1 VKLTHTALE
10 NPLRA
15 GSRLARTPEPAALV
29 LFGASGDLTRRK
41 LLPALYSL
49 LHAGLLP
56 AGLCIVGVAR
66 RPLDDAAFR
75 QAMREAIDEFSR
87 LRPVAPSTWAALE
100 PRLFYHR
107 CDFGDRNGYRS
118 LARRL
123 ESLDSEFGLRGNR
136 LYYLATPP
144 DNFPTIAENLAAAG
158 LAHDEQAPG
167 FRRIVLEKPFGH
179 DHASALELDST
190 LQRYFTERETFR
202 IDHYLGKE
210 TVQNI
215 LVLRFANGILEP
227 LWNQKY
233 VDHVQITVA
242 EDIGIE
248 GRAGYFESAG
258 ILRDIVQNH
267 VLQLLALT
275 AMEAPVAWEA
285 DAVRDEKNKVL
296 HAVRPLSIEDA
307 ARQVVRGQYADGW
320 SRGERVHG
328 YRSEDKV
335 APDSTTE
342 TYVALELRIENW
354 RWAGVPFYLRAGK
367 RLAKRVTEIGIQ
379 FKPVPHLLFD
389 ADHPPQ
395 PNALVVRIQ
404 PDEGITLRFVSKL
417 PGPEIDLRSVGM
429 DFRYGSS
436 FGAEPPEA
444 YERLLLDALLGD
456 ASLYIRRDTLLR
468 AWELVDPVEQAWSR
482 AGATG
487 LATYEAGSWGPA
499 EADALLARSGREW
512 RRP

>member
-1 VKLTHTALE
+1 M
-10 NPLRA
+10 
-15 GSRLARTPEPAALV
+15 RT
-29 LFGASGDLTRRK
+29 GR
-41 LLPALYSL
+41 
-49 LHAGLLP
+49 LP
-56 AGLCIVGVAR
+56 AGLCVLGVAR
-66 RPLDDAAFR
+66 RPLGDDGFR
-75 QAMREAIDEFSR
+75 AAMRAAVDEFAR
-87 LRPVAPSTWAALE
+87 LRPVEEATWSTLA
-100 PRLFYHR
+100 PRLFYHEG
-107 CDFGDRNGYRS
+107 DFGDRESFLG
-118 LARRL
+118 LAARL
-123 ESLDSEFGLRGNR
+123 AKLDSQFNLRGNR

-144 DNFPTIAENLAAAG
+144 ASFAPIAENLAAAG
-158 LAHDEQAPG
+158 LAHQETAGG

-179 DHASALELDST
+179 DLASALELDAELRRHFHERDT
-190 LQRYFTERETFR
+190 LR

-227 LWNQKY
+227 LWNQRY

-242 EDIGIE
+242 EDIGVE
-248 GRAGYFESAG
+248 GRAGYFDSAG

-296 HAVRPLSIEDA
+296 QAVRPIQPENV
-307 ARQVVRGQYADGW
+307 ARDVIRGQYAPGW
-320 SRGERVHG
+320 SRGTPVPG
-328 YRSEDKV
+328 YLQEPGV
-335 APDSTTE
+335 PAGSTTE
-342 TYVALELRIENW
+342 TYVALELRIDNW

-367 RLAKRVTEIGIQ
+367 RLAKRVSEIAIQ

-389 ADHPPQ
+389 AARPPQ
-395 PNALVVRIQ
+395 PNALVLRIQ

-429 DFRYGSS
+429 DFRYGTS

-468 AWELVDPVEQAWSR
+468 SWELVDPIEEAWAR
-482 AGATG
+482 GAGG
-487 LATYEAGSWGPA
+487 RPHLYDAGSWGPA
-499 EADALLARSGREW
+499 AAEALVERGGRAW